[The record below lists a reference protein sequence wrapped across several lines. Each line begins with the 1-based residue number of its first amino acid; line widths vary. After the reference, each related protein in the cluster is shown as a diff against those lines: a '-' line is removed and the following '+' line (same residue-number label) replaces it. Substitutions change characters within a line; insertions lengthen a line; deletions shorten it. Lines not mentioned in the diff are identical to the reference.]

1 MGSEHV
7 AIGTTRTVPSS
18 ELFSKITVPPHSDDA
33 EAAALGSMLL
43 SREASDRLLIMLKP
57 EDFYNPVHRE
67 IFSAM
72 QAVAQS
78 LRSVDLITVK
88 EELQSRRRLE
98 TVGGQEYLEQLIDM
112 VPTPAHA
119 EHYAEVVRDHSTE
132 RALLESAFSILRL
145 IGDSALPTRDKV
157 DLAERLVFS
166 VAQSRL
172 GKDFVKLEQLAHE
185 YFAVVD
191 HVLET
196 GEPLRGLGSGFPS
209 LDLPLQGFHPGNLI
223 ILAARPSVGKTSLA
237 LMFGLN
243 AALRHGRTVALF
255 SLEMSSAEIV
265 RRLVSMVGRVNANVL
280 KRGNLTNQEYERL
293 AEACEKLYRLKF
305 FVDDTSDL
313 SPFEMLAK
321 CRRLKASEGQLDLVI
336 VDYLQLMRAPSRG
349 ENRTQQI
356 AEISRSLKIFAKEL
370 NVPLVALSQLS
381 RNVEQRTSKEPTLAD
396 LRDSGAIEADA
407 DVVILLHR
415 DKEEREKEEED
426 SPHPT
431 PSEAPIKVEVHVA
444 KNRNG
449 PRARTQL
456 MFLPSF
462 TLFTEVARYEE

>member
-1 MGSEHV
+1 MRMASE
-7 AIGTTRTVPSS
+7 IRTTGPVILGEISSKTV
-18 ELFSKITVPPHSDDA
+18 LPPHSDDA

-43 SREASDRLLIMLKP
+43 SREACDRLLMMLTP
-57 EDFYNPVHRE
+57 EDFYNPVHQE

-72 QAVAQS
+72 QSVGQS
-78 LRSVDLITVK
+78 LRSVDILTVK
-88 EELQSRRRLE
+88 EELQSRHRLE
-98 TVGGQEYLEQLIDM
+98 KVGGQEYLEQLIDA

-119 EHYAEVVRDHSTE
+119 EHYADVVRNYSTE
-132 RALLESAFSILRL
+132 RALLEASFAILRL
-145 IGDSALPTRDKV
+145 IGDSNLSTREKV
-157 DLAERLVFS
+157 DLAEKIIFS
-166 VAQSRL
+166 IAQRRL
-172 GKDFVKLEQLAHE
+172 GKDFAKLENLAHE

-191 HVLET
+191 QILET
-196 GEPLRGLGSGFPS
+196 GEPVRGLGTGFAD
-209 LDLPLQGFHPGNLI
+209 LDMSLQGFQPGNLI
-223 ILAARPSVGKTSLA
+223 ILAARPGIGKTSLG

-243 AALRHGRTVALF
+243 AAMRHQRTVALF

-280 KRGNLTNQEYERL
+280 KRGKLTNQEYERL
-293 AEACEKLYRLKF
+293 AEACDKLYKLKF

-321 CRRLKASEGQLDLVI
+321 CRRLKASEGSLDLVI

-356 AEISRSLKIFAKEL
+356 SEISRSLKIFAKEL
-370 NVPLVALSQLS
+370 NVPLLALSQLS
-381 RNVEQRTSKEPTLAD
+381 RHVEHRPSKEPTLAD

-407 DVVILLHR
+407 DVVILLHE
-415 DKEEREKEEED
+415 DKEEED
-426 SPHPT
+426 PSRQTFSDT
-431 PSEAPIKVEVHVA
+431 PKEIEVRIA

-449 PRARTQL
+449 PRARTRL
-456 MFLPSF
+456 MFLPSY

>member
-1 MGSEHV
+1 MESENI
-7 AIGTTRTVPSS
+7 AIGATRSIPPPEV
-18 ELFSKITVPPHSDDA
+18 FSRTLVPPHNDDA
-33 EAAALGSMLL
+33 EAATLGSMLL
-43 SREASDRLLIMLKP
+43 SREAADKLLMMLKP

-98 TVGGQEYLEQLIDM
+98 KVGGQEYLEQLIDA

-119 EHYAEVVRDHSTE
+119 EHYAEVVKDYSTE
-132 RALLESAFSILRL
+132 RALQESAFRILRL
-145 IGDSALPTRDKV
+145 IGDSDLGTKEKV

-196 GEPLRGLGSGFPS
+196 GEPMRGLSTGFPS
-209 LDLPLQGFHPGNLI
+209 LDRLLEGFHPGNLI

-243 AALRHGRTVALF
+243 AALRFQRTVALF
-255 SLEMSSAEIV
+255 SLEMSAVEIV
-265 RRLVSMVGRVNANVL
+265 MRLVSMVGHVDASAL
-280 KRGNLTNQEYERL
+280 KRGKLTNQEYEKM
-293 AEACEKLYRLKF
+293 AEACDRLYQLKF

-356 AEISRSLKIFAKEL
+356 AEISRALKIFAKEL
-370 NVPLVALSQLS
+370 NVPIVALSQLS
-381 RNVEQRTSKEPTLAD
+381 RLVEHRSSQEPKLAD

-407 DVVILLHR
+407 DVVLLLHK
-415 DKEEREKEEED
+415 DAGIEESTRQAAVVT
-426 SPHPT
+426 PH
-431 PSEAPIKVEVHVA
+431 EIEVRVA

-449 PRARTQL
+449 PRGNVRL
-456 MFLPSF
+456 MFTPSY
-462 TLFTEVARYEE
+462 TLFTEVARYDE